1 MEGGRFLTSQY
12 ECDGCSWLLRGRLC
26 LQTDEKVTT
35 VDLRVEGHFDTIYH
49 FCCCLEG
56 SSYHSC
62 ALCLIFSDAEEFV
75 YLCLGLLTLLDYE
88 SQTRCISLPVLP
100 SAYHSIMVGASP
112 SLHYEGTESGPS
124 RRQTSSAMEVGQI
137 ADSAYKRRRLMW
149 QLGNRVQER
158 LAQYRLTD
166 AHDLD

>member
-1 MEGGRFLTSQY
+1 MTPSIISAAASKAARTTHVPFVSFSLTPRSLFL
-12 ECDGCSWLLRGRLC
+12 
-26 LQTDEKVTT
+26 
-35 VDLRVEGHFDTIYH
+35 
-49 FCCCLEG
+49 
-56 SSYHSC
+56 
-62 ALCLIFSDAEEFV
+62 
-75 YLCLGLLTLLDYE
+75 YLCLGLLTLLDDE
-88 SQTRCISLPVLP
+88 SQTRCISLPVLL
-100 SAYHSIMVGASP
+100 SAYHSITVGASP